1 VIPFVGLTG
10 GIGAGKSTALEAL
23 EQLGASVLST
33 DAVVHGLYGSD
44 EVRDL
49 VVERFG
55 AEVAPDG
62 VVDRAA
68 VARHAFA
75 TPEDRAWLEG
85 VLWPRV
91 SAAVAE
97 WRAGLEGASTWRG
110 GEGPRA
116 AVVEVPLLF
125 EAGMDRT
132 FDATIAV
139 IADEDVRVAR
149 AAARG
154 HEALDE
160 RGRRQLT
167 QQEKAQRATYVV
179 VNDGTIEELLSKLSA
194 VLDKLGES

>member
-1 VIPFVGLTG
+1 VVPFVGLTG
-10 GIGAGKSTALEAL
+10 GIGAGKSTALDAL
-23 EQLGASVLST
+23 EQLGAAVLST
-33 DAVVHGLYGSD
+33 DTVVHGLYESD

-49 VVERFG
+49 VVGRFG

-91 SAAVAE
+91 GAAMAE
-97 WRAGLEGASTWRG
+97 WRAGLAGGAWA
-110 GEGPRA
+110 GEQVRA
-116 AVVEVPLLF
+116 AIVEVPLLF
-125 EAGMDRT
+125 ESGMEAA

-139 IADEDVRVAR
+139 VSDEDVRAER

-160 RGRRQLT
+160 RGRRQLS

-179 VNDGTIEELLSKLSA
+179 VNDGSIGELRVKLSA
-194 VLDKLGES
+194 VLDKLGGS